1 MISVS
6 RRPVQLG
13 IAAMLTG
20 MLSLSACSHT
30 PPDTV
35 QGALT
40 GIGSRSAQGAVS
52 AWSVAWSSE
61 VKGATVSY
69 SPDGA
74 VAGLHALQD
83 GQAHFSATGSSI
95 PDSESAAVSG
105 LCTSA
110 GVMSVAA
117 GVLPIGVAVK
127 IKGVNEIVLDAP
139 TLAGVLRGDIDRWN
153 DPRIAALNAD
163 QSLPDLAISVFAE
176 RGPSETTRAVNEY
189 LATSPGVSWTAPQPD
204 RWPDDVEGLTDSPPL
219 DLANKLD
226 ENDGGLTFLDGSY
239 IGNRFVAAQ
248 LVFAGRVRKM
258 DASSVVDAVAAGEVT
273 VTPRAVIQ
281 RLDHASGYGLAS
293 VVYVQVCRQYAEEPL
308 NTLARSF
315 GESLLS
321 TKAQKDAN
329 AYAFVMSPS
338 KKATNAGLALV
349 RTIGEP
355 Q

>member
-6 RRPVQLG
+6 RRTVRLG
-13 IAAMLTG
+13 VVAMLSG

-52 AWSVAWSSE
+52 AWGVSWNSA
-61 VKGATVSY
+61 VKGASVSY

-74 VAGLHALQD
+74 VAGLNALRA
-83 GQAHFSATGSSI
+83 GQAHFSASGNPL
-95 PDSESAAVSG
+95 PDAQSVSVSG

-110 GVMSVAA
+110 GALSIAA

-127 IKGVNEIVLDAP
+127 INGVNSIVLDAP
-139 TLAGVLRGDIDRWN
+139 TLAGVLRGEIERWN
-153 DPRIAALNAD
+153 DPQIAALNAE
-163 QSLPDLAISVFAE
+163 QSLPDLEISVSAE
-176 RGPSETTRAVNEY
+176 RGPSEATRAVNDY
-189 LATSPGVSWTAPQPD
+189 LAKSPGVTWSAPQPD
-204 RWPDDVEGLTDSPPL
+204 RWPGDVVGLTDSQPS

-226 ENDGGLTFLDGSY
+226 ENDGGLTILDGSY

-258 DASSVVDAVAAGEVT
+258 DASSVVDAVAAGDVT
-273 VTPRAVIQ
+273 TTPRAVIQ
-281 RLDHASGYGLAS
+281 GLDQSSGYSLAT
-293 VVYVQVCRQYAEEPL
+293 VIYVQVCQQYAEPAL
-308 NTLARSF
+308 NGLARSF

-321 TKAQKDAN
+321 DKAQKDAN

-338 KKATNAGLALV
+338 KKTTTAGLALV

-355 Q
+355 R